1 MRNFNYLSVKYS
13 VTNKKKFT
21 FPNNLLKQLDE
32 CSFGGYIL
40 FNFNSKGDPQ
50 VFTKFDNQMNA
61 MALLYYLGSWSSTV
75 DQMNMDATADA
86 IIEQGNKNN
95 KNMDDFDDFDDE
107 DSSDDKD
114 KNN

>member
-1 MRNFNYLSVKYS
+1 M
-13 VTNKKKFT
+13 VTNKKKFN

-61 MALLYYLGSWSSTV
+61 MALLYYVGSWINTV
-75 DQMNMDATADA
+75 DQINMDATADA
-86 IIEQGNKNN
+86 ILRQDNRNN
-95 KNMDDFDDFDDE
+95 NDNLDDLDDE
-107 DSSDDKD
+107 DE
-114 KNN
+114 KNT

>member
-1 MRNFNYLSVKYS
+1 

-86 IIEQGNKNN
+86 ILEQGNKNN
-95 KNMDDFDDFDDE
+95 KNIDDFDDFDDE
-107 DSSDDKD
+107 DGLGDKD

>member
-1 MRNFNYLSVKYS
+1 M
-13 VTNKKKFT
+13 TNKNKFN

-61 MALLYYLGSWSSTV
+61 MALLYYLGSWSNTI
-75 DQMNMDATADA
+75 DQINMDATADA
-86 IIEQGNKNN
+86 ILQQDNKDN
-95 KNMDDFDDFDDE
+95 KDNKDDFEDDE
-107 DSSDDKD
+107 END
-114 KNN
+114 

>member
-1 MRNFNYLSVKYS
+1 M
-13 VTNKKKFT
+13 VTNKKKFS

-40 FNFNSKGDPQ
+40 FNFNSEGDPQ

-61 MALLYYLGSWSSTV
+61 MALLYYLGSWISTV

-86 IIEQGNKNN
+86 INRENN
-95 KNMDDFDDFDDE
+95 KKTSKDE
-107 DSSDDKD
+107 DEDEDEDKE
-114 KNN
+114 

>member
-1 MRNFNYLSVKYS
+1 M
-13 VTNKKKFT
+13 TNKKKFN

-86 IIEQGNKNN
+86 IMEQSDKNN
-95 KNMDDFDDFDDE
+95 KNNNDFDSEDDE
-107 DSSDDKD
+107 EDTEE
-114 KNN
+114 

>member
-1 MRNFNYLSVKYS
+1 MV
-13 VTNKKKFT
+13 VTNEKKFN

-86 IIEQGNKNN
+86 IMEQSDKNN
-95 KNMDDFDDFDDE
+95 KNNNDFDSEDDAE
-107 DSSDDKD
+107 DTEE
-114 KNN
+114 

>member
-1 MRNFNYLSVKYS
+1 
-13 VTNKKKFT
+13 VTNKKKFN

-61 MALLYYLGSWSSTV
+61 MALLYYIGSWSSTV

-86 IIEQGNKNN
+86 IMEQ
-95 KNMDDFDDFDDE
+95 
-107 DSSDDKD
+107 SD
-114 KNN
+114 KNNNDFDNEDDIEDNEE

>member
-1 MRNFNYLSVKYS
+1 MWNFNYLSVKYS

-95 KNMDDFDDFDDE
+95 KNIDDFDDE
-107 DSSDDKD
+107 DGFDDKD
-114 KNN
+114 KK

>member
-1 MRNFNYLSVKYS
+1 
-13 VTNKKKFT
+13 VTNKKKFN

-75 DQMNMDATADA
+75 DQMNMYATADA
-86 IIEQGNKNN
+86 IIEQ
-95 KNMDDFDDFDDE
+95 
-107 DSSDDKD
+107 SD
-114 KNN
+114 KNNRNNNDFDSEDDAEDTEE

>member
-1 MRNFNYLSVKYS
+1 
-13 VTNKKKFT
+13 VTNKKKFN

-86 IIEQGNKNN
+86 IMEQSDKNN
-95 KNMDDFDDFDDE
+95 KNNNDFDSEDDAE
-107 DSSDDKD
+107 DSEE
-114 KNN
+114 

>member
-1 MRNFNYLSVKYS
+1 VI
-13 VTNKKKFT
+13 NKKKFT

-61 MALLYYLGSWSSTV
+61 MALLYYVGSWINTV

-86 IIEQGNKNN
+86 INKENDKHNNQEQEER
-95 KNMDDFDDFDDE
+95 DE
-107 DSSDDKD
+107 EDGGD
-114 KNN
+114 